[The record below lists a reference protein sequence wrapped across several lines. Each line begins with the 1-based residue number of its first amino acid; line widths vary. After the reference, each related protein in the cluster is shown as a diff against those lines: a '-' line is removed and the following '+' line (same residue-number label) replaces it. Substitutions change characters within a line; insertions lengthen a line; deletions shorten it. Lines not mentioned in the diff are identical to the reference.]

1 MDDVVGQTTA
11 GLMPRSDALLEM
23 VRRRRAAS
31 GPAEQALKSLLNLE
45 LRPRR
50 VRDAA
55 NVWAAVRS
63 AKGVE
68 ARDAVWAHP
77 DLIPTG
83 ADLDDPLGF
92 ADHGHT
98 AGAASDDL
106 DAQLARLL
114 EEEGR
119 GGAHGEA

>member
-1 MDDVVGQTTA
+1 M
-11 GLMPRSDALLEM
+11 
-23 VRRRRAAS
+23 
-31 GPAEQALKSLLNLE
+31 
-45 LRPRR
+45 
-50 VRDAA
+50 
-55 NVWAAVRS
+55 WAAVRS